1 MPFLS
6 LDDPFKSPH
15 ACTPVREYGASDV
28 TSDESTDLSSPAE
41 PSSPQ
46 APDVDDHADIS
57 PSVPIILPDRHIE
70 DALSVDILE
79 LHEVSYHIQHP
90 FTHISTRPHRQRY
103 AKAIKKR
110 RERDKAILTLW
121 SIEWRF
127 PLIPTSLF
135 NNDKKLLPMSP
146 FPFILI
152 HHTLVEFITHNGFL
166 CASYKIREQDRDNP

>member
-57 PSVPIILPDRHIE
+57 PSVPIILPDRHVE

-79 LHEVSYHIQHP
+79 LHQVSTCYPSYRH
-90 FTHISTRPHRQRY
+90 THDHLDAQVLNVLALLCIG
-103 AKAIKKR
+103 
-110 RERDKAILTLW
+110 
-121 SIEWRF
+121 WRF
-127 PLIPTSLF
+127 PLILIPFQQRQNTSPYISFPLYP
-135 NNDKKLLPMSP
+135 NPYIDDRAYYLQWIPMC
-146 FPFILI
+146 
-152 HHTLVEFITHNGFL
+152 VV
-166 CASYKIREQDRDNP
+166 QDS

>member
-1 MPFLS
+1 MLSTQLKSLCIEEPHVMPFLS

-15 ACTPVREYGASDV
+15 ACAPVREYGASDV

-79 LHEVSYHIQHP
+79 LHEVSYHHSTTTP
-90 FTHISTRPHRQRY
+90 YSLHTRPYRLFY
-103 AKAIKKR
+103 AKSVQKEKR
-110 RERDKAILTLW
+110 GR
-121 SIEWRF
+121 
-127 PLIPTSLF
+127 
-135 NNDKKLLPMSP
+135 
-146 FPFILI
+146 
-152 HHTLVEFITHNGFL
+152 
-166 CASYKIREQDRDNP
+166 Y

>member
-15 ACTPVREYGASDV
+15 ACAPVREYGASDV

-79 LHEVSYHIQHP
+79 LHEVSYHIP
-90 FTHISTRPHRQRY
+90 PRPILYTHAHIVFFY
-103 AKAIKKR
+103 AKVFKKR
-110 RERDKAILTLW
+110 DCI
-121 SIEWRF
+121 
-127 PLIPTSLF
+127 
-135 NNDKKLLPMSP
+135 
-146 FPFILI
+146 
-152 HHTLVEFITHNGFL
+152 
-166 CASYKIREQDRDNP
+166 Y